1 MARCRSVP
9 KGPHENSRLFTRNM
23 SAADARKADRFMR
36 EYRNWERNLQRWI
49 AFWNGGAPYWV
60 GPRPRRPGPPPATP
74 TITNTA
80 CQAARRVGVARIFR
94 QLTAQLDQ
102 EFRCSGTCPRRQ
114 PCEKKFSRSRGQGY
128 SLVEKK
134 TYCEFTVHGDCGCP
148 DDPKPGL
155 VIEA

>member
-23 SAADARKADRFMR
+23 TAADARKADRFMR
-36 EYRNWERNLQRWI
+36 EYRRWERNLQRWR

-74 TITNTA
+74 AIINTA
-80 CQAARRVGVARIFR
+80 CRAAARLGVNRIYAA
-94 QLTAQLDQ
+94 LTDQLDQ
-102 EFRCSGTCPRRQ
+102 EFRFSGTCPRRQ
-114 PCEKKFSRSRGQGY
+114 SCKKKFSRRKGQGY

-148 DDPKPGL
+148 GDPKPGL